1 MLRLLKLIRNRGGD
15 GIMRVDLIKLSM
27 TEEGELLTEV
37 QKQLGNDLGNKRL
50 REILSHMNKVAQI
63 VAESINELEGEDE
76 NE

>member
-1 MLRLLKLIRNRGGD
+1 
-15 GIMRVDLIKLSM
+15 MRVDLVKL
-27 TEEGELLTEV
+27 TLTDEGELLTEV

-50 REILSHMNKVAQI
+50 REILGHMNKVAQI

>member
-1 MLRLLKLIRNRGGD
+1 MEKRI
-15 GIMRVDLIKLSM
+15 DLIKLTI

-63 VAESINELEGEDE
+63 IAEAITELEECKDE
-76 NE
+76 

>member
-1 MLRLLKLIRNRGGD
+1 
-15 GIMRVDLIKLSM
+15 MRVDLIKL
-27 TEEGELLTEV
+27 TLTDEGELLTEV

-63 VAESINELEGEDE
+63 VVESINELEGENE